1 MVPSPDGSVNFHN
14 PAVVHALGM
23 ATRLL
28 AADRRQLEAW
38 MALYR
43 AGALSGSSSHWGS
56 K

>member
-14 PAVVHALGM
+14 PAVVHALWM

-28 AADRRQLEAW
+28 AADHRQLEAW